1 MANDRIKNLKPFT
14 SDQSREKAA
23 ENGHKGG
30 IASGISKREKKDR
43 KQKASELLDLIV
55 RGAGIDKLKKFFN
68 LNGIEL
74 TAYEVML
81 LSCIMKA
88 IQKGDVNALE
98 KLLKIAGEQFTEL
111 LDVSIGKSE
120 KLADIMVLL
129 IKQKQRYKKQIENMK
144 ELY

>member
-23 ENGHKGG
+23 ENGRKGG

-43 KQKASELLDLIV
+43 KQKASEALDLIV

-120 KLADIMVLL
+120 KLADIMEQL
-129 IKQKQRYKKQIENMK
+129 KND
-144 ELY
+144 

>member
-1 MANDRIKNLKPFT
+1 MANHGIKNLKPFT

-23 ENGHKGG
+23 ENGRKGG

-43 KQKASELLDLIV
+43 KQKASEALDLIV

-120 KLADIMVLL
+120 KLADIMEQL
-129 IKQKQRYKKQIENMK
+129 KGE
-144 ELY
+144 

>member
-1 MANDRIKNLKPFT
+1 MANNGNLKPFT
-14 SDQSREKAA
+14 SDQNREKAA
-23 ENGHKGG
+23 ENGRKGG

-43 KQKASELLDLIV
+43 KQKASEALDLIIS
-55 RGAGIDKLKKFFN
+55 GAGIDKLKKFFN

-120 KLADIMVLL
+120 KLADIMEQL
-129 IKQKQRYKKQIENMK
+129 KGE
-144 ELY
+144 

>member
-1 MANDRIKNLKPFT
+1 MANDGIKNLKPFT

-23 ENGHKGG
+23 ENGRKGG

-111 LDVSIGKSE
+111 LDVSVGKSE
-120 KLADIMVLL
+120 KLADIMEQL
-129 IKQKQRYKKQIENMK
+129 KND
-144 ELY
+144 

>member
-14 SDQSREKAA
+14 SDQSREKAS
-23 ENGHKGG
+23 ENGRKGG

-43 KQKASELLDLIV
+43 KQKASEALDLIV
-55 RGAGIDKLKKFFN
+55 GGAGIDKLKKFFN

-111 LDVSIGKSE
+111 LDVSVGKSE
-120 KLADIMVLL
+120 KLADIMEQL
-129 IKQKQRYKKQIENMK
+129 KGE
-144 ELY
+144 

>member
-23 ENGHKGG
+23 ENGRKGG

-43 KQKASELLDLIV
+43 KQKASEALDLIV

-120 KLADIMVLL
+120 KLADI
-129 IKQKQRYKKQIENMK
+129 IEQLK
-144 ELY
+144 GE

>member
-1 MANDRIKNLKPFT
+1 MANKGIKNLKPFT

-23 ENGHKGG
+23 ENGRKGG

-43 KQKASELLDLIV
+43 KQKASEALDLIV

-81 LSCIMKA
+81 LSCIKKA

-120 KLADIMVLL
+120 KLADIMEQL
-129 IKQKQRYKKQIENMK
+129 KGE
-144 ELY
+144 

>member
-1 MANDRIKNLKPFT
+1 MANDGIKNLKPFT

-23 ENGHKGG
+23 ENGRKGG

-43 KQKASELLDLIV
+43 KQKASEALDLIV

-111 LDVSIGKSE
+111 LDVSVSKSE
-120 KLADIMVLL
+120 KLADIMEQL
-129 IKQKQRYKKQIENMK
+129 KND
-144 ELY
+144 

>member
-1 MANDRIKNLKPFT
+1 MANDGIKNLKPFT

-23 ENGHKGG
+23 ENGRKGG

-43 KQKASELLDLIV
+43 KQKASEALDLIV

-88 IQKGDVNALE
+88 IQKEDVNALE

-120 KLADIMVLL
+120 KLADIMEQL
-129 IKQKQRYKKQIENMK
+129 KGE
-144 ELY
+144 